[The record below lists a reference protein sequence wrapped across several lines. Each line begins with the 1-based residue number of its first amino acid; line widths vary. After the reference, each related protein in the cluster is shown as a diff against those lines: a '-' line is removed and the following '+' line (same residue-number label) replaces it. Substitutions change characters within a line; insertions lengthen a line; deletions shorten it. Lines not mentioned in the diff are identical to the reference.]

1 MIPVLLAVCT
11 DRGITAV
18 LEKEVR
24 AVWINPFSFDTPEN
38 RSATLAKIRR
48 ANLNTVFLQ
57 TPSVA
62 GNYGIT
68 WGGAS
73 PENYSAFLKDLK
85 GAGLAVH
92 GWIINREREGEGKQ
106 ADFTSGKERK
116 AQRDWVL
123 AVIDAWPALDGVHY
137 DYIRY
142 GDWAKHET
150 GKARGITETVSM
162 TLKAI
167 RRRHPG
173 KFLTAAVFVA
183 ASPNWMGRV
192 GEGKRAWDDSPP
204 KWFVRWMDGCP
215 DNWYAERGRTDPKLG
230 SHMLLGPSFFKY
242 QQDPVAWLES
252 GSIDAVCPMQ
262 YTADV
267 DTWKAEVDLWKSFRG
282 GKLDGI
288 VMGLGWLKEKE
299 HPDWELKPEPL
310 VRFIRYGRAQGLKGF
325 SVFSLGVPGVD
336 DEPLLKALS
345 EPCPANDNDPPFSSP
360 AASWLVAR

>member
-1 MIPVLLAVCT
+1 MIPLLLVLGAALGNAASPA
-11 DRGITAV
+11 G
-18 LEKEVR
+18 EVR
-24 AVWINPFSFDTPEN
+24 AVWINPFSFDTPEH
-38 RSATLAKIRR
+38 RAATLAKIGR

-85 GAGLAVH
+85 SAGLAVH

-106 ADFTSGKERK
+106 ADFTSANERK
-116 AQRDWVL
+116 AQRDWAL
-123 AVIDAWPALDGVHY
+123 AVLDAYPALDGVHF

-142 GDWAKHET
+142 GDWAKHEIA
-150 GKARGITETVSM
+150 KAGGVTETVRM

-167 RRRHPG
+167 RKKHPG

-192 GEGKRAWDDSPP
+192 SEGKRIWDDIPP
-204 KWFVRWMDGCP
+204 PWFVKWLDGHP
-215 DNWYAERGRTDPKLG
+215 DNWFAKRGKEDPKLG
-230 SHMLLGPSFFKY
+230 PDMILGPSFFKY
-242 QQDPVAWLES
+242 QQDPVAWLETE
-252 GSIDAVCPMQ
+252 SIDAICPMQ
-262 YTADV
+262 YTTDEAI
-267 DTWKAEVDLWKSFRG
+267 WKTEVDLWKSFRG
-282 GKLDGI
+282 GNLGGVI
-288 VMGLGWLKEKE
+288 MGLGWLKEKE

-310 VRFIRYGRAQGLKGF
+310 VKSIRYGRDQGLKGF
-325 SVFSLGVPGVD
+325 SIFSLGVPGVD

-345 EPCPANDNDPPFSSP
+345 EPCPANDGEPPFRDHAS
-360 AASWLVAR
+360 SWLAR